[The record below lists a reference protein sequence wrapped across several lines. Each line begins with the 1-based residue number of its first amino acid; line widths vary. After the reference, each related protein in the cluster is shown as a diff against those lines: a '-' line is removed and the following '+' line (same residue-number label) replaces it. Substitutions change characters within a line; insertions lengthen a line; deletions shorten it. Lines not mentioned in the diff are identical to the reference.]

1 MGREPSIYSEEDR
14 MKIFQD
20 LENASKAIDHDVKQI
35 GAEIDKDLQK
45 AIDAV
50 KSGIV
55 NVEALVAKGFADAEQ
70 AIIRGVA
77 EAAKTKY
84 ADDIAKLRAL
94 SNLGITSAD
103 PQSII
108 DDLVAAFQHAD
119 GNAAGAVLS
128 NLVTAPMKNAF
139 AGLSTF
145 DTLTLSADSEVDLGF
160 GVAASLG
167 GGIRMTSLDVGHAR
181 MMMDFG
187 ESAGAE
193 EGADIGLALGMWAGP
208 PKDQQGGYIACT
220 LGADDGVGANV
231 IVFMSMTW
239 PPAFSGIVLD
249 LTAGEEVEF
258 SIDCGYTLTF
268 KVPPG
273 AVL

>member
-1 MGREPSIYSEEDR
+1 
-14 MKIFQD
+14 MKIFED
-20 LENASKAIDHDVKQI
+20 LENAAKTIDHDVERI
-35 GAEIDKDLQK
+35 AAEIDKDLQK

-50 KSGIV
+50 KSGIAK
-55 NVEALVAKGFADAEQ
+55 VEALVAQGFANAEQ

-77 EAAKTKY
+77 DEAKQKY
-84 ADDIAKLRAL
+84 ADEIAKLRAL
-94 SNLGITSAD
+94 SDLGITSAD

-108 DDLVAAFQHAD
+108 DDLVAAFKHAD

-128 NLVTAPMKNAF
+128 NLMTTPMKNAF
-139 AGLSTF
+139 AGLSKF

-160 GVAASLG
+160 GVAAAFG
-167 GGIRMTSLDVGHAR
+167 GGVRMTSLDVSDAR

-193 EGADIGLALGMWAGP
+193 EGADIGLALGMWVGQ
-208 PKDQQGGYIACT
+208 PKDQQGGYIVHT

-231 IVFMSMTW
+231 IVFMSMAW
-239 PPAFSGIVLD
+239 PPVFSGIVLD